1 MAFNDKDIEQFRLTF
16 TRHYPRLVRMA
27 VQMTGDKDE
36 GRDIVADVMEQAWC
50 KRASIDTERQEAWLY
65 ACVRNACI
73 NNIRRRKS
81 KGEAV
86 ARLETLARI
95 SAHGDGADHE
105 RLLQEVEAAA
115 EEMTEPEKTIVR
127 LHYYEHLT
135 YKETAERLG
144 INPETVK
151 KHIRL
156 ALKTLRTII
165 KR

>member
-1 MAFNDKDIEQFRLTF
+1 MAFNDKDIEQFRQMF
-16 TRHYPRLVRMA
+16 TRLYPRLVRMA

-36 GRDIVADVMEQAWC
+36 GRDIAADVMEQAWR
-50 KRASIDTERQEAWLY
+50 KRTSIDPERQEAWLY
-65 ACVRNACI
+65 ACVRNACV

-95 SAHGDGADHE
+95 SAQGGGADHE

-115 EEMTEPEKTIVR
+115 ERMTEPEKTIVR

-135 YKETAERLG
+135 YNETAERLG
-144 INPETVK
+144 ISPETVK
-151 KHIRL
+151 KHIKL
-156 ALKTLRTII
+156 ALKMLRTKI